1 MASFSHAEGRQLDPG
16 QVYTMWAPSVRRAAQ
31 RAVAVVTHMR
41 ADANA
46 RRFSV
51 PPRAYG
57 RVRWLHIPSVYA
69 RGQRVNGS
77 VASIRH
83 AHRHMCVPH
92 GCSDRGV
99 VVWVCV
105 WPFAVVLYHHAL
117 LRPPRLSCYDSHMW
131 RCARRMVYDNSS
143 VLIDELTHMI
153 CCKRQ
158 CIAWLSRVHSTSHT
172 LYVSAIVLP
181 VDQKACCM

>member
-1 MASFSHAEGRQLDPG
+1 MPGIGQTPNLAAVSLSNFRSTCGLVAMTSASHAEGRQLDPG

-105 WPFAVVLYHHAL
+105 CGHS
-117 LRPPRLSCYDSHMW
+117 RLCCTTMRY
-131 RCARRMVYDNSS
+131 CVRRD
-143 VLIDELTHMI
+143 
-153 CCKRQ
+153 
-158 CIAWLSRVHSTSHT
+158 
-172 LYVSAIVLP
+172 
-181 VDQKACCM
+181 